1 MEPDEEALREVAAA
15 VARAPGNTRRG
26 ISYSQPLSRD
36 AASARRAALR
46 NHSLDDEHILPAS
59 HSLSYA
65 HHDPSAG
72 VIAGGAYHPP
82 LPPQHHHQPSASYSS
97 SAGGIGVG
105 AATVSS
111 SSRRSSGGV
120 SEGSMALERAMSE
133 YGGGHGTL
141 PEFVGAGGGK
151 GIFRVPLRAAMHPGR
166 PPPLEVRPHPLRE
179 TQAGSF
185 LRTLAAEPQRRHL
198 WAGAE
203 SGIRVWAL
211 DEVFAGWGAGA
222 RRGDEESAPF
232 REGVPSPPAL
242 CVAVDRANRLL
253 WTGHKD
259 GRIRSW
265 RMDLDAAAT
274 APPPQAADCSV
285 AGSSSQ
291 GGANNAPVFREA
303 LTWQAYGR
311 TPVLSMVVTSY
322 GEIWSGS
329 EGGVI
334 KAWPYDAIA
343 KSLSLSPEERHMAA
357 LLVERAYIDLRNH
370 CTVGN
375 VCSLPASDV
384 KHMLADNSRAKVWT
398 VTSMT
403 FALWDART
411 RELLKVFGMDG
422 QVESAK
428 LETPVMPEQPVEEE
442 VKVKP
447 SKKDKSQGS
456 LNFFQKSRN
465 ALIGAADAV
474 RRVATKGTFVEDNRR
489 TGAVA
494 QAMDGIIWSGC
505 TNGTI
510 IQWDGNGNRVQEF
523 QHHTS
528 SVQCIKAL
536 GDRVWVGYASGT
548 IQVMDTEGNILA
560 GWTGHSCP
568 VIRMAIGGSYIYTLA
583 HHGGIRGWPLTSPG
597 PLDGIIRT
605 ELSNRELS
613 YTRMEKINIMVGSWN
628 VAQGKASAESLRTWL
643 GSVSSDV
650 GLVVVG
656 LQEVEMGAG
665 FLAISAAKETVGL
678 EGSAN
683 GQWWIDNIGKAL
695 DEGTSFVRVGSRQ
708 LAALLIAA
716 WARKSLKPYVGD
728 VDAAAVPC
736 GLGRAIGNKGGV
748 GLRIR
753 VYDRKMCFVSNH
765 FAAHLEAVSRRNA
778 DFDHIYR
785 TMAFNKPHG
794 STASATSVQ
803 LHRTVNVNGNQVE
816 EVRPDL
822 AEADMVVFLGDF
834 NYRLYGI
841 SYDEAR
847 DMVSQRSFDWL
858 REKDQLRVEMKAG
871 KVFQGMREGLIKFP
885 PTYKF
890 QKHQPGLGGYDS
902 GEKKRIPA
910 WCDRVL
916 YRDSRSVSVAECS
929 LECPVVAS
937 ITSYVACME
946 VTESDHKPIRCTFS
960 VDIAR
965 VDELIRRQE
974 YGEIIE
980 SNKKVR
986 SLLQESCF
994 VPDAT
999 VSTSE
1004 IMLEKQENIVFQI
1017 TNKCE
1022 TSKASFE
1029 ILCEGQS
1036 TKKEDGTKSELF
1048 PRVSY
1053 GFPLWLEVQPAVGL
1067 IKPGETVEITVHHE
1081 DFYTQE
1087 EFVDGIP
1094 QNWWCEDTRDKEAV
1108 LKVII
1113 AGSTSTETKPHTINV
1128 RHRCSA
1134 ASAPPPII
1142 NQPAPAIPPS
1152 NVLSTEA
1159 HSKRSSKKG
1168 QSHHQQQQQQDYAQ
1182 FGSSE
1187 VHDLC
1192 RMRCP

>member
-1 MEPDEEALREVAAA
+1 MEPDDEALKELAAA
-15 VARAPGNTRRG
+15 SSRPPQRRG
-26 ISYSQPLSRD
+26 ISYSQPLSRGD

-46 NHSLDDEHILPAS
+46 NHSLDDEYILPAS
-59 HSLSYA
+59 HSLSYT

-72 VIAGGAYHPP
+72 VPSAGGGSGYHPP
-82 LPPQHHHQPSASYSS
+82 LPPQQQHHHHPSASYSS
-97 SAGGIGVG
+97 GP
-105 AATVSS
+105 
-111 SSRRSSGGV
+111 SSRRSVGGA
-120 SEGSMALERAMSE
+120 SDGSMTLERAMSE

-151 GIFRVPLRAAMHPGR
+151 GIFRVPLRAAMHPLR

-185 LRTLAAEPQRRHL
+185 LRTLAAEPQRRQL

-232 REGVPSPPAL
+232 REGVPAPPAL
-242 CVAVDRANRLL
+242 CVAMDRANGLL

-265 RMDLDAAAT
+265 RMDLETAAT
-274 APPPQAADCSV
+274 APAPPPPGSGESV
-285 AGSSSQ
+285 GGSSH
-291 GGANNAPVFREA
+291 GGSNSAPVFREA

-311 TPVLSMVVTSY
+311 TPVLSMAVTSY

-384 KHMLADNSRAKVWT
+384 KYILADHSRSKVWT

-422 QVESAK
+422 QVESAR
-428 LETPVMPEQPVEEE
+428 LETPVMPEQPMEEVE

-447 SKKDKSQGS
+447 SKKDKSQGGS

-465 ALIGAADAV
+465 ALMGAADAV

-494 QAMDGIIWSGC
+494 QADDGAIWSGC
-505 TNGTI
+505 TNGSI
-510 IQWDGNGNRVQEF
+510 IQWDGNGNRMQEF

-548 IQVMDTEGNILA
+548 VQVMDVEGNLLA

-568 VIRMAIGGSYIYTLA
+568 VIRMALGGSYIYTLA

-597 PLDGIIRT
+597 PLDDILRS
-605 ELSNRELS
+605 ELANRELS

-628 VAQGKASAESLRTWL
+628 VAQGKATAEALRLWL

-695 DEGTSFVRVGSRQ
+695 DEGTSFHRVGSRQ

-716 WARKSLKPYVGD
+716 WVRKSLKPYVGD
-728 VDAAAVPC
+728 VEAAAVPC

-765 FAAHLEAVSRRNA
+765 FAAHLEAVNRRNA

-794 STASATSVQ
+794 STGSATSVQ
-803 LHRTVNVNGNQVE
+803 LHRTVNVNGNQVD

-822 AEADMVVFLGDF
+822 ADADMVVFLGDF

-858 REKDQLRVEMKAG
+858 REKDQLRAEMKAG

-890 QKHQPGLGGYDS
+890 QKGAPGLGGYDS

-916 YRDSRSVSVAECS
+916 YRDSRAISVAECS

-946 VTESDHKPIRCTFS
+946 VIESDHKPVRCTFS

-965 VDELIRRQE
+965 VDELTRRQE

-980 SNKKVR
+980 SNEEVKAM
-986 SLLQESCF
+986 LEESCF
-994 VPDAT
+994 VPDTT
-999 VSTSE
+999 VSTDE
-1004 IMLEKQENIVFQI
+1004 IILENQDNIVFQI
-1017 TNKCE
+1017 TNNDE
-1022 TSKASFE
+1022 TSKAAFE
-1029 ILCEGQS
+1029 ILCDGQS
-1036 TKKEDGTKSELF
+1036 TKKEDGTKSEIL
-1048 PRVSY
+1048 PRASF

-1067 IKPGETVEITVHHE
+1067 IKPGETMEITVHHE

-1108 LKVII
+1108 LTVNIT
-1113 AGSTSTETKPHTINV
+1113 GSTSTETKTHKIDV
-1128 RHRCSA
+1128 RHRCPVT
-1134 ASAPPPII
+1134 SAPPPTI
-1142 NQPAPAIPPS
+1142 NPPVSVAPPS
-1152 NVLSTEA
+1152 NAMSSEA
-1159 HSKRSSKKG
+1159 PSKRSSKKS
-1168 QSHHQQQQQQDYAQ
+1168 QTNRQQQDYAQ

>member
-1 MEPDEEALREVAAA
+1 MEPDDEALKA
-15 VARAPGNTRRG
+15 ARAPPQQRRG

-46 NHSLDDEHILPAS
+46 KHSLDDEHILPAS
-59 HSLSYA
+59 HSLNYPL
-65 HHDPSAG
+65 HHDPSGMAPMG
-72 VIAGGAYHPP
+72 YHPP
-82 LPPQHHHQPSASYSS
+82 LPPHQHHPSASYSS
-97 SAGGIGVG
+97 N
-105 AATVSS
+105 T
-111 SSRRSSGGV
+111 RRSAGGV
-120 SEGSMALERAMSE
+120 SEGSMTLERAMSE
-133 YGGGHGTL
+133 YGGGQGTL

-185 LRTLAAEPQRRHL
+185 LRSLAADPQRRQL

-203 SGIRVWAL
+203 SGIRVWSL
-211 DEVFAGWGAGA
+211 DEVFAEWGAGA

-232 REGVPSPPAL
+232 CEGMPAPPAL
-242 CVAVDRANRLL
+242 CVVVDRANRLL

-274 APPPQAADCSV
+274 APAPPAAGAGGDGGSV
-285 AGSSSQ
+285 GGSSH
-291 GGANNAPVFREA
+291 GGGSNNAPVFREA

-329 EGGVI
+329 EGGII

-384 KHMLADNSRAKVWT
+384 KYMLADHSRAKVWT

-428 LETPVMPEQPVEEE
+428 LETPVMPEQPMEEE
-442 VKVKP
+442 INPNPKAKP

-494 QAMDGIIWSGC
+494 QVMDGSIWSGC
-505 TNGTI
+505 TNGAI

-536 GDRVWVGYASGT
+536 GERVWVGYASGL
-548 IQVMDTEGNILA
+548 IQVMDAEGNIIA

-568 VIRMAIGGSYIYTLA
+568 VIRMAIGCSYIYTLA

-597 PLDGIIRT
+597 PLDDIIRT
-605 ELSNRELS
+605 ELSNKELS

-628 VAQGKASAESLRTWL
+628 VAQGKASAESLRSWL
-643 GSVSSDV
+643 GSVASDV

-695 DEGTSFVRVGSRQ
+695 DEGTSFHRVGSRQ

-728 VDAAAVPC
+728 VEAAAVPC

-794 STASATSVQ
+794 STVSATSVQ

-822 AEADMVVFLGDF
+822 AEADMIVFLGDF

-841 SYDEAR
+841 TYDEAR

-858 REKDQLRVEMKAG
+858 REKDQLRAEMKAG
-871 KVFQGMREGLIKFP
+871 KVFQGMREGIIKFP

-937 ITSYVACME
+937 ITSYVACMD
-946 VTESDHKPIRCTFS
+946 VTESDHKPVRCTFS

-980 SNKKVR
+980 SNEKVR
-986 SLLQESCF
+986 SLFQDACF
-994 VPDAT
+994 VPDTT
-999 VSTSE
+999 VSISE
-1004 IMLEKQENIVFQI
+1004 ITLENQENVVFQI

-1022 TSKASFE
+1022 TSKAAFE
-1029 ILCEGQS
+1029 ILCDGQS
-1036 TKKEDGTKSELF
+1036 TKKEDGTKSELL
-1048 PRVSY
+1048 PRASFC
-1053 GFPLWLEVQPAVGL
+1053 FPLWLEVQPAVGL
-1067 IKPGETVEITVHHE
+1067 IKPGETVEITLHHE

-1108 LKVII
+1108 IRI
-1113 AGSTSTETKPHTINV
+1113 NITGSSSTETKTHTINV
-1128 RHRCSA
+1128 QHRCPPS
-1134 ASAPPPII
+1134 SAPPPMM
-1142 NQPAPAIPPS
+1142 NQPVAAMPPS
-1152 NVLSTEA
+1152 NVLASEG
-1159 HSKRSSKKG
+1159 HSKRSSKKS
-1168 QSHHQQQQQQDYAQ
+1168 QSKHREQQQQQQDYPQ

>member
-1 MEPDEEALREVAAA
+1 MEPDDEALREVAAA
-15 VARAPGNTRRG
+15 VARAPPHQRRG

-46 NHSLDDEHILPAS
+46 NHSLDDEHILPSS

-65 HHDPSAG
+65 HHDPASGAPS
-72 VIAGGAYHPP
+72 GGYHPP
-82 LPPQHHHQPSASYSS
+82 LPPHHHHQPSGSYSAA
-97 SAGGIGVG
+97 AG
-105 AATVSS
+105 A
-111 SSRRSSGGV
+111 RRSSGGA
-120 SEGSMALERAMSE
+120 SEGSMTLERAMSE

-179 TQAGSF
+179 TQVGSF
-185 LRTLAAEPQRRHL
+185 LRTLAAEPQRRQL

-203 SGIRVWAL
+203 SGIRVWSL

-232 REGVPSPPAL
+232 REGVPAPPAL

-265 RMDLDAAAT
+265 RMDLDTAAT
-274 APPPQAADCSV
+274 APAPPASGAGGDGGSV
-285 AGSSSQ
+285 GGSSH
-291 GGANNAPVFREA
+291 GGGSNNAPVFREA

-311 TPVLSMVVTSY
+311 TPVLSMVITSY

-384 KHMLADNSRAKVWT
+384 KYMLADHSRAKVWT
-398 VTSMT
+398 LTSMT

-422 QVESAK
+422 NVESAK
-428 LETPVMPEQPVEEE
+428 LEQPVMPEQPMEEE

-494 QAMDGIIWSGC
+494 QAMDGTIWSGC
-505 TNGTI
+505 TNGSI
-510 IQWDGNGNRVQEF
+510 ILWDGNGNRVHEF

-536 GDRVWVGYASGT
+536 GERVWVGYASGT
-548 IQVMDTEGNILA
+548 IQVMDAEGNILA

-597 PLDGIIRT
+597 PLDDIIRT

-628 VAQGKASAESLRTWL
+628 VAQGKASAESLKCWL
-643 GSVSSDV
+643 GSVTSDV

-695 DEGTSFVRVGSRQ
+695 DEGTSFHRVGSRQ

-728 VDAAAVPC
+728 VEAAAVPC

-794 STASATSVQ
+794 STATATSVQ

-841 SYDEAR
+841 TYDEAR

-858 REKDQLRVEMKAG
+858 REKDQLRAEMKAG

-946 VTESDHKPIRCTFS
+946 VTESDHKPVRCTFS

-965 VDELIRRQE
+965 VDELTRRQE

-980 SNKKVR
+980 SNEKVR
-986 SLLQESCF
+986 SLLQEACF
-994 VPDAT
+994 VPDTT
-999 VSTSE
+999 VSTDE
-1004 IMLEKQENIVFQI
+1004 ITLENQENVVFRI
-1017 TNKCE
+1017 TNNCE
-1022 TSKASFE
+1022 TSKAAFE
-1029 ILCEGQS
+1029 ILCDGQS
-1036 TKKEDGTKSELF
+1036 TKKEDGSKSELL
-1048 PRVSY
+1048 PRASF
-1053 GFPLWLEVQPAVGL
+1053 GFPLWIEVQPAVGL
-1067 IKPGETVEITVHHE
+1067 IKPGETVEITLHHE

-1108 LKVII
+1108 LTVNIT
-1113 AGSTSTETKPHTINV
+1113 GSTSTETKTHTINI
-1128 RHRCSA
+1128 RHRCPA
-1134 ASAPPPII
+1134 TAAPPPII
-1142 NQPAPAIPPS
+1142 NPPAAAAPPS
-1152 NVLSTEA
+1152 NVLNEG
-1159 HSKRSSKKG
+1159 HSKRSSKKS
-1168 QSHHQQQQQQDYAQ
+1168 QSNHRQQQQQQDYAL
-1182 FGSSE
+1182 GSSD

>member
-1 MEPDEEALREVAAA
+1 MEPDDEALKELAAA
-15 VARAPGNTRRG
+15 SSRPPQRRG
-26 ISYSQPLSRD
+26 ISYSQPLSRGD
-36 AASARRAALR
+36 TASARRAALR
-46 NHSLDDEHILPAS
+46 NHSLDDDHILPAS
-59 HSLSYA
+59 HSLSYS

-72 VIAGGAYHPP
+72 VPAGYHPP
-82 LPPQHHHQPSASYSS
+82 LPPQQHHHHHPSASYSS
-97 SAGGIGVG
+97 GP
-105 AATVSS
+105 
-111 SSRRSSGGV
+111 SSRRSIGGA
-120 SEGSMALERAMSE
+120 SDGSMTLERAMSE
-133 YGGGHGTL
+133 YGGGAGTL

-151 GIFRVPLRAAMHPGR
+151 GIFRVPLRAAMHPLR

-185 LRTLAAEPQRRHL
+185 LRTLAADPKRRQL

-232 REGVPSPPAL
+232 REGVPAPPAL
-242 CVAVDRANRLL
+242 CVAMDRANGLL

-265 RMDLDAAAT
+265 RMDLETAAT
-274 APPPQAADCSV
+274 APAPPPP
-285 AGSSSQ
+285 GSSGEGSV
-291 GGANNAPVFREA
+291 GGSGHGGSNSAPVFREA

-311 TPVLSMVVTSY
+311 TPVLSMAITSY

-343 KSLSLSPEERHMAA
+343 KSL
-357 LLVERAYIDLRNH
+357 RAYIDLRNH

-384 KHMLADNSRAKVWT
+384 KYMLADHSRAKVWT
-398 VTSMT
+398 LTSMT

-422 QVESAK
+422 QVESAR
-428 LETPVMPEQPVEEE
+428 LDAPVMPEQPMEEVE

-447 SKKDKSQGS
+447 SKKDKSGGS

-465 ALIGAADAV
+465 ALMGAADAV
-474 RRVATKGTFVEDNRR
+474 RRVATKGTFVEDTRR

-494 QAMDGIIWSGC
+494 QTDDGAIWSGC
-505 TNGTI
+505 TNGCI
-510 IQWDGNGNRVQEF
+510 IQWDGNGNRMQEF

-548 IQVMDTEGNILA
+548 VQVMDVEGNLLA

-597 PLDGIIRT
+597 PLDDVLRT
-605 ELSNRELS
+605 ELANKELS

-628 VAQGKASAESLRTWL
+628 VAQGKATAESLKAWL

-665 FLAISAAKETVGL
+665 FLAISAAKET
-678 EGSAN
+678 
-683 GQWWIDNIGKAL
+683 
-695 DEGTSFVRVGSRQ
+695 
-708 LAALLIAA
+708 
-716 WARKSLKPYVGD
+716 SLKPYVGD
-728 VDAAAVPC
+728 VEAAAVPC

-765 FAAHLEAVSRRNA
+765 FAAHLEAVARRNA
-778 DFDHIYR
+778 DLITFIEQWLSTNLMDPHVLLLNFHIFLYW
-785 TMAFNKPHG
+785 TL
-794 STASATSVQ
+794 ASATSVQ
-803 LHRTVNVNGNQVE
+803 LHRTVNVNGNQVD

-822 AEADMVVFLGDF
+822 ADADMVVFLGDF

-841 SYDEAR
+841 TYDEAR

-858 REKDQLRVEMKAG
+858 REKDQLRAEMKAG

-890 QKHQPGLGGYDS
+890 QKHAPGLGGYDS

-916 YRDSRSVSVAECS
+916 YRDSRAVSVAECS
-929 LECPVVAS
+929 LECPVVCS
-937 ITSYVACME
+937 CHGGHRG
-946 VTESDHKPIRCTFS
+946 DHKPVRCTYS

-965 VDELIRRQE
+965 VDELTRRQE

-980 SNKKVR
+980 SNEAVR
-986 SLLQESCF
+986 SMLQESCF
-994 VPDAT
+994 VPDST
-999 VSTSE
+999 VSTEE
-1004 IMLEKQENIVFQI
+1004 IILENQENIIFHI
-1017 TNKCE
+1017 TNNCE
-1022 TSKASFE
+1022 TGKAAFE
-1029 ILCEGQS
+1029 ILCEGPS
-1036 TKKEDGTKSELF
+1036 TKKDDGTKSEIL
-1048 PRVSY
+1048 PRASF
-1053 GFPLWLEVQPAVGL
+1053 GFPLWLEVQPANGL
-1067 IKPGETVEITVHHE
+1067 IKPGETVEITIHHE

-1108 LKVII
+1108 LMVNIT
-1113 AGSTSTETKPHTINV
+1113 GSTSTETKTHMINI
-1128 RHRCSA
+1128 RHRCPA
-1134 ASAPPPII
+1134 TSAPPPII
-1142 NQPAPAIPPS
+1142 NPPVSFAPPS
-1152 NVLSTEA
+1152 NTMPSEA
-1159 HSKRSSKKG
+1159 PSKRSSKKRET
-1168 QSHHQQQQQQDYAQ
+1168 SRQQQDYAQ

-1187 VHDLC
+1187 VHDLY

>member
-1 MEPDEEALREVAAA
+1 MEPDDEALKELAAA
-15 VARAPGNTRRG
+15 SSRPPQRRG
-26 ISYSQPLSRD
+26 ISYSQPLSRGD
-36 AASARRAALR
+36 TASARRAALR
-46 NHSLDDEHILPAS
+46 NLSLDDDHVLPAS

-72 VIAGGAYHPP
+72 APAGYHPP
-82 LPPQHHHQPSASYSS
+82 LPPQQQQHHHHPSASYSS
-97 SAGGIGVG
+97 GP
-105 AATVSS
+105 
-111 SSRRSSGGV
+111 SSRRSVGGA
-120 SEGSMALERAMSE
+120 SDGSMTLERAMSE
-133 YGGGHGTL
+133 YGGGAGTL

-151 GIFRVPLRAAMHPGR
+151 GIFRVPLRAAMHPHR

-185 LRTLAAEPQRRHL
+185 LRTLASDPQRRQL

-232 REGVPSPPAL
+232 REGVPAPPAL
-242 CVAVDRANRLL
+242 CVAMDRANGLL

-265 RMDLDAAAT
+265 RMDLETAAT
-274 APPPQAADCSV
+274 APAPPPPGSGGEGSV
-285 AGSSSQ
+285 GGSAH
-291 GGANNAPVFREA
+291 GGPNSAPVFREA

-311 TPVLSMVVTSY
+311 TPVLSMAITSY

-329 EGGVI
+329 EAGVI

-384 KHMLADNSRAKVWT
+384 KYMLADHSRAKVWT
-398 VTSMT
+398 LTSMT

-422 QVESAK
+422 QVESAR
-428 LETPVMPEQPVEEE
+428 LDAPVMPEQPMEEVE

-447 SKKDKSQGS
+447 SKKDKSGGS

-465 ALIGAADAV
+465 ALMGAADAV

-494 QAMDGIIWSGC
+494 QADDGAIWSGC
-505 TNGTI
+505 TNGCI

-548 IQVMDTEGNILA
+548 VQVMDVDGNLLA

-597 PLDGIIRT
+597 PLDDVLRT
-605 ELSNRELS
+605 ELANKELS

-628 VAQGKASAESLRTWL
+628 VAQGKATAESLKAWL
-643 GSVSSDV
+643 GSVASDV

-695 DEGTSFVRVGSRQ
+695 DEGTSFHRVGSRQ

-728 VDAAAVPC
+728 VEAAAVPC

-765 FAAHLEAVSRRNA
+765 FAAHLEAVARRNA

-794 STASATSVQ
+794 STSSATSVQ
-803 LHRTVNVNGNQVE
+803 LHRTVNVNGNPVD

-822 AEADMVVFLGDF
+822 ADADMVVFLGDF

-841 SYDEAR
+841 TYDEAR

-858 REKDQLRVEMKAG
+858 REKDQLRAEMKAG

-890 QKHQPGLGGYDS
+890 QKHAPGLGGYDS

-916 YRDSRSVSVAECS
+916 YRDSRAVSVAECS
-929 LECPVVAS
+929 LECPVVAA
-937 ITSYVACME
+937 ITSYVAVME
-946 VTESDHKPIRCTFS
+946 VTESDHKPVRCTFS

-965 VDELIRRQE
+965 VDELTRRQE

-980 SNKKVR
+980 SNEEVR
-986 SLLQESCF
+986 SMLKESCF
-994 VPDAT
+994 VPDST
-999 VSTSE
+999 VSTEE
-1004 IMLEKQENIVFQI
+1004 IILENQENIVFQI
-1017 TNKCE
+1017 TNNCE
-1022 TSKASFE
+1022 TSKAAFE

-1036 TKKEDGTKSELF
+1036 TKKDDGTKPEII
-1048 PRVSY
+1048 PRASF
-1053 GFPLWLEVQPAVGL
+1053 GFPLWLEVLPANGL
-1067 IKPGETVEITVHHE
+1067 IKPGETVDITIHHE

-1108 LKVII
+1108 IVVNIT
-1113 AGSTSTETKPHTINV
+1113 GSTSTETKTHTINV
-1128 RHRCSA
+1128 RHRCPA
-1134 ASAPPPII
+1134 TSAPPPINPPVTLTPPI
-1142 NQPAPAIPPS
+1142 NNMPSEAP
-1152 NVLSTEA
+1152 
-1159 HSKRSSKKG
+1159 SKRSSKKKEA
-1168 QSHHQQQQQQDYAQ
+1168 SRQQQQDYAQ
-1182 FGSSE
+1182 FASTE
-1187 VHDLC
+1187 VHDLY

>member
-1 MEPDEEALREVAAA
+1 MEPDDEALREVAAA
-15 VARAPGNTRRG
+15 VARVPPTQRRG

-72 VIAGGAYHPP
+72 LPAGYHPP
-82 LPPQHHHQPSASYSS
+82 LPPHQHHHHPSASYS
-97 SAGGIGVG
+97 AG
-105 AATVSS
+105 
-111 SSRRSSGGV
+111 SRRSVGGA
-120 SEGSMALERAMSE
+120 SDGSMTLERAMSE

-151 GIFRVPLRAAMHPGR
+151 GIFRVPLRAAMHPAR

-185 LRTLAAEPQRRHL
+185 LRTLAAEPQRRQL

-232 REGVPSPPAL
+232 REGVPAPPAL
-242 CVAVDRANRLL
+242 CVALDRANRLM

-265 RMDLDAAAT
+265 RMDLDTASTAP
-274 APPPQAADCSV
+274 APPP
-285 AGSSSQ
+285 AGSGDGGGSVGGSSH
-291 GGANNAPVFREA
+291 GGGSNAPVFREA

-357 LLVERAYIDLRNH
+357 LLVERSYIDLRNH

-384 KHMLADNSRAKVWT
+384 KHMLADHSRAKVWT

-422 QVESAK
+422 QVESAR

-465 ALIGAADAV
+465 ALIGAADA
-474 RRVATKGTFVEDNRR
+474 
-489 TGAVA
+489 
-494 QAMDGIIWSGC
+494 
-505 TNGTI
+505 
-510 IQWDGNGNRVQEF
+510 
-523 QHHTS
+523 
-528 SVQCIKAL
+528 CIKAL
-536 GDRVWVGYASGT
+536 GERVWVGYASGT
-548 IQVMDTEGNILA
+548 VQVMD
-560 GWTGHSCP
+560 
-568 VIRMAIGGSYIYTLA
+568 
-583 HHGGIRGWPLTSPG
+583 
-597 PLDGIIRT
+597 
-605 ELSNRELS
+605 
-613 YTRMEKINIMVGSWN
+613 
-628 VAQGKASAESLRTWL
+628 
-643 GSVSSDV
+643 
-650 GLVVVG
+650 
-656 LQEVEMGAG
+656 VE
-665 FLAISAAKETVGL
+665 GL

-695 DEGTSFVRVGSRQ
+695 DEGTSFYRVGSRQ

-736 GLGRAIGNKGGV
+736 GFGRAIGNKGGV

-785 TMAFNKPHG
+785 TMSFNKPHG
-794 STASATSVQ
+794 STASTSVQ
-803 LHRTVNVNGNQVE
+803 LHRGVNVNGNQVD

-822 AEADMVVFLGDF
+822 AEADMIVFLGDF

-841 SYDEAR
+841 TYDEAR

-858 REKDQLRVEMKAG
+858 REKDQLRAEMKAG

-916 YRDSRSVSVAECS
+916 YRDSRPISVAECS
-929 LECPVVAS
+929 LESPVVAS
-937 ITSYVACME
+937 ITSYVACMD
-946 VTESDHKPIRCTFS
+946 VTESDHKPVRCTFS

-980 SNKKVR
+980 SNEKVR
-986 SLLQESCF
+986 SMLEESCF
-994 VPDAT
+994 VPDTT

-1004 IMLEKQENIVFQI
+1004 IVLENQENIVFRI

-1022 TSKASFE
+1022 TSKAAFE

-1036 TKKEDGTKSELF
+1036 TKKEDGTKSEIL
-1048 PRVSY
+1048 PRLSF
-1053 GFPLWLEVQPAVGL
+1053 GFPLWLEVRVNIFSLRLHVFGTL
-1067 IKPGETVEITVHHE
+1067 
-1081 DFYTQE
+1081 
-1087 EFVDGIP
+1087 
-1094 QNWWCEDTRDKEAV
+1094 R
-1108 LKVII
+1108 
-1113 AGSTSTETKPHTINV
+1113 
-1128 RHRCSA
+1128 
-1134 ASAPPPII
+1134 
-1142 NQPAPAIPPS
+1142 
-1152 NVLSTEA
+1152 A
-1159 HSKRSSKKG
+1159 H
-1168 QSHHQQQQQQDYAQ
+1168 
-1182 FGSSE
+1182 FFF
-1187 VHDLC
+1187 
-1192 RMRCP
+1192 

>member
-1 MEPDEEALREVAAA
+1 M
-15 VARAPGNTRRG
+15 
-26 ISYSQPLSRD
+26 
-36 AASARRAALR
+36 
-46 NHSLDDEHILPAS
+46 
-59 HSLSYA
+59 
-65 HHDPSAG
+65 
-72 VIAGGAYHPP
+72 
-82 LPPQHHHQPSASYSS
+82 
-97 SAGGIGVG
+97 
-105 AATVSS
+105 
-111 SSRRSSGGV
+111 
-120 SEGSMALERAMSE
+120 
-133 YGGGHGTL
+133 
-141 PEFVGAGGGK
+141 
-151 GIFRVPLRAAMHPGR
+151 
-166 PPPLEVRPHPLRE
+166 
-179 TQAGSF
+179 
-185 LRTLAAEPQRRHL
+185 
-198 WAGAE
+198 
-203 SGIRVWAL
+203 
-211 DEVFAGWGAGA
+211 
-222 RRGDEESAPF
+222 
-232 REGVPSPPAL
+232 
-242 CVAVDRANRLL
+242 DRANGLL

-265 RMDLDAAAT
+265 RMDLETAAT
-274 APPPQAADCSV
+274 APAPPPPGSGGEGSV
-285 AGSSSQ
+285 GGSAH
-291 GGANNAPVFREA
+291 GGPNSAPVFREA

-311 TPVLSMVVTSY
+311 TPVLSMAITSY

-329 EGGVI
+329 EAGVI

-384 KHMLADNSRAKVWT
+384 KYMLADHSRAKVWT
-398 VTSMT
+398 LTSMT

-422 QVESAK
+422 QVESAR
-428 LETPVMPEQPVEEE
+428 LDAPVMPEQPMEEVE

-447 SKKDKSQGS
+447 SKKDKSGGS

-465 ALIGAADAV
+465 ALMGAADAV

-494 QAMDGIIWSGC
+494 QADDGAIWSGC
-505 TNGTI
+505 TNGCI

-548 IQVMDTEGNILA
+548 VQVMDVDGNLLA

-597 PLDGIIRT
+597 PLDDVLRT
-605 ELSNRELS
+605 ELANKELS

-628 VAQGKASAESLRTWL
+628 VAQGKATAESLKAWL
-643 GSVSSDV
+643 GSVASDV

-695 DEGTSFVRVGSRQ
+695 DEGTSFHRVGSRQ

-728 VDAAAVPC
+728 VEAAAVPC
-736 GLGRAIGNKGGV
+736 GLGRAIGNK
-748 GLRIR
+748 
-753 VYDRKMCFVSNH
+753 VYDGIYVQTFKFLVVASIFEGCVLMYNYHNDKFLNMKNESWNEVI
-765 FAAHLEAVSRRNA
+765 SRVLARYSRIFSLYTPYNIKG
-778 DFDHIYR
+778 FC
-785 TMAFNKPHG
+785 
-794 STASATSVQ
+794 ASATSVQ
-803 LHRTVNVNGNQVE
+803 LHRTVNVNGNPVD

-822 AEADMVVFLGDF
+822 ADADMVVFLGDF

-841 SYDEAR
+841 TYDEAR

-858 REKDQLRVEMKAG
+858 REKDQLRAEMKAG

-890 QKHQPGLGGYDS
+890 QKHAPGLGGYDS

-916 YRDSRSVSVAECS
+916 YRDSRAVSVAECS
-929 LECPVVAS
+929 LECPVVAA
-937 ITSYVACME
+937 ITSYVAVME
-946 VTESDHKPIRCTFS
+946 VTESDHKPVRCTFS

-965 VDELIRRQE
+965 VDELTRRQE

-980 SNKKVR
+980 SNEEVR
-986 SLLQESCF
+986 SMLKESCF
-994 VPDAT
+994 VPDST
-999 VSTSE
+999 VSTEE
-1004 IMLEKQENIVFQI
+1004 IILENQENIVFQI
-1017 TNKCE
+1017 TNNCE
-1022 TSKASFE
+1022 TSKAAFE

-1036 TKKEDGTKSELF
+1036 TKKDDGTKPEII
-1048 PRVSY
+1048 PRASF
-1053 GFPLWLEVQPAVGL
+1053 GFPLWLEVLPANGL
-1067 IKPGETVEITVHHE
+1067 IKPGETVDITIHHE

-1108 LKVII
+1108 IVVNIT
-1113 AGSTSTETKPHTINV
+1113 GSTSTETKTHTINV
-1128 RHRCSA
+1128 RHRCPA
-1134 ASAPPPII
+1134 TSAPPPINPPVTLTPPI
-1142 NQPAPAIPPS
+1142 NNMPSEAP
-1152 NVLSTEA
+1152 
-1159 HSKRSSKKG
+1159 SKRSSKKKEA
-1168 QSHHQQQQQQDYAQ
+1168 SRQQQQDYAQ
-1182 FGSSE
+1182 FASTE
-1187 VHDLC
+1187 VHDLY

>member
-1 MEPDEEALREVAAA
+1 MEPPDDEAPA
-15 VARAPGNTRRG
+15 ARAPPPQRRG

-46 NHSLDDEHILPAS
+46 NHSLDDDHVLPAS
-59 HSLSYA
+59 HSLNYPL
-65 HHDPSAG
+65 HHDPTH
-72 VIAGGAYHPP
+72 HPP
-82 LPPQHHHQPSASYSS
+82 LPPHQHHPSASYS
-97 SAGGIGVG
+97 ANC
-105 AATVSS
+105 
-111 SSRRSSGGV
+111 RRSGGGGA
-120 SEGSMALERAMSE
+120 SEGSMTLERAMSE

-185 LRTLAAEPQRRHL
+185 LRTLAAEPQRRQL

-211 DEVFAGWGAGA
+211 DEVFAEWGAGA

-232 REGVPSPPAL
+232 REGVPAPPAL

-265 RMDLDAAAT
+265 RMDLEAAAT
-274 APPPQAADCSV
+274 APAPPSAGGGDG
-285 AGSSSQ
+285 AGSAGGSSH
-291 GGANNAPVFREA
+291 GGGNNNAPVFREA

-311 TPVLSMVVTSY
+311 TPVLSMVITPY

-384 KHMLADNSRAKVWT
+384 KHMLADHSRSKVWT

-428 LETPVMPEQPVEEE
+428 LETPVMPEQPMEEE
-442 VKVKP
+442 VNPKSKP

-474 RRVATKGTFVEDNRR
+474 RRVATKGTFVEDTRR

-494 QAMDGIIWSGC
+494 QVMDGTIWSGC
-505 TNGTI
+505 TNGAI
-510 IQWDGNGNRVQEF
+510 IQWDGNGSRVQEF

-536 GDRVWVGYASGT
+536 GERVWVGYASGM
-548 IQVMDTEGNILA
+548 IQVMDAEGTIVA

-583 HHGGIRGWPLTSPG
+583 HHGGIRGWPLNSPG
-597 PLDGIIRT
+597 PLDDIIRT
-605 ELSNRELS
+605 ELSNKEQS

-628 VAQGKASAESLRTWL
+628 VAQGKASAESLRSWL

-695 DEGTSFVRVGSRQ
+695 DEGTSFQRVGSRQ

-841 SYDEAR
+841 TYDEAR

-858 REKDQLRVEMKAG
+858 REKDQLRAEMKSG
-871 KVFQGMREGLIKFP
+871 KVFQGMREGIIKFP

-937 ITSYVACME
+937 ITSYVACMD

-980 SNKKVR
+980 SNGKVR
-986 SLLQESCF
+986 SLLQEACF
-994 VPDAT
+994 VPETT
-999 VSTSE
+999 VSLSE
-1004 IMLEKQENIVFQI
+1004 ITLENQENIVFQI

-1022 TSKASFE
+1022 TSKAAFE
-1029 ILCEGQS
+1029 ILCDGQS
-1036 TKKEDGTKSELF
+1036 IKKEDGTKSEVL
-1048 PRVSY
+1048 PRASF

-1067 IKPGETVEITVHHE
+1067 IKPGETVEITLHHE

-1094 QNWWCEDTRDKEAV
+1094 QNWWCEDTRDKEAILRV
-1108 LKVII
+1108 NIT
-1113 AGSTSTETKPHTINV
+1113 GSSSTETKTHTINV
-1128 RHRCSA
+1128 QHRCPPS
-1134 ASAPPPII
+1134 SAPPPMM
-1142 NQPAPAIPPS
+1142 NQPAAAVPPS
-1152 NVLSTEA
+1152 NVLASEA
-1159 HSKRSSKKG
+1159 HSKRSSKKS
-1168 QSHHQQQQQQDYAQ
+1168 QSKHREQQQQQDYPQ

>member
-1 MEPDEEALREVAAA
+1 M
-15 VARAPGNTRRG
+15 
-26 ISYSQPLSRD
+26 
-36 AASARRAALR
+36 
-46 NHSLDDEHILPAS
+46 
-59 HSLSYA
+59 
-65 HHDPSAG
+65 
-72 VIAGGAYHPP
+72 
-82 LPPQHHHQPSASYSS
+82 
-97 SAGGIGVG
+97 
-105 AATVSS
+105 
-111 SSRRSSGGV
+111 
-120 SEGSMALERAMSE
+120 
-133 YGGGHGTL
+133 
-141 PEFVGAGGGK
+141 
-151 GIFRVPLRAAMHPGR
+151 
-166 PPPLEVRPHPLRE
+166 
-179 TQAGSF
+179 
-185 LRTLAAEPQRRHL
+185 
-198 WAGAE
+198 
-203 SGIRVWAL
+203 
-211 DEVFAGWGAGA
+211 
-222 RRGDEESAPF
+222 
-232 REGVPSPPAL
+232 
-242 CVAVDRANRLL
+242 DRANGLL

-265 RMDLDAAAT
+265 RMDLETAAT
-274 APPPQAADCSV
+274 APAPPPP
-285 AGSSSQ
+285 GSSGEGSV
-291 GGANNAPVFREA
+291 GGSSHGGPNSAPVFREA

-311 TPVLSMVVTSY
+311 TPVLSMAITSY

-329 EGGVI
+329 EAGVI

-384 KHMLADNSRAKVWT
+384 KYMLADHSRAKVWT
-398 VTSMT
+398 LTSMT

-422 QVESAK
+422 QVESAR
-428 LETPVMPEQPVEEE
+428 LDAPVMPEQPMEEVE

-447 SKKDKSQGS
+447 SKKDKSGGS

-465 ALIGAADAV
+465 ALMGAADAV

-494 QAMDGIIWSGC
+494 QADDGVIWSGC
-505 TNGTI
+505 TNGCI
-510 IQWDGNGNRVQEF
+510 IQWDGNGNRMQEF

-548 IQVMDTEGNILA
+548 VQVMDVDGNLLA

-597 PLDGIIRT
+597 PLDDVLRT
-605 ELSNRELS
+605 ELANKELS

-628 VAQGKASAESLRTWL
+628 VAQGKATAESLKAWL
-643 GSVSSDV
+643 GSVASDV

-695 DEGTSFVRVGSRQ
+695 DEGTSFHRVGSRQ

-728 VDAAAVPC
+728 VEAAAVPC
-736 GLGRAIGNKGGV
+736 GLGRAIGNK
-748 GLRIR
+748 
-753 VYDRKMCFVSNH
+753 VYDGIYVQTFKFLVVASIFEGCVLMYNYHNDKFLNMKNGSWNEVI
-765 FAAHLEAVSRRNA
+765 SRVLARYSRI
-778 DFDHIYR
+778 FSLYTPYKIKG
-785 TMAFNKPHG
+785 FC
-794 STASATSVQ
+794 ASATSVQ
-803 LHRTVNVNGNQVE
+803 LHRTVNVNGNPVD

-822 AEADMVVFLGDF
+822 ADADMVVFLGDF

-841 SYDEAR
+841 TYDEAR

-858 REKDQLRVEMKAG
+858 REKDQLRAEMKAG

-890 QKHQPGLGGYDS
+890 QKHAPGLGGYDS

-916 YRDSRSVSVAECS
+916 YRDSRAVSVAECS
-929 LECPVVAS
+929 LECPVVAA
-937 ITSYVACME
+937 ITSYVAVME
-946 VTESDHKPIRCTFS
+946 VTESDHKPVRCTFS

-965 VDELIRRQE
+965 VDELTRRQE

-980 SNKKVR
+980 SNEEVR
-986 SLLQESCF
+986 SMLKESCF
-994 VPDAT
+994 VPDST
-999 VSTSE
+999 VSTEE
-1004 IMLEKQENIVFQI
+1004 IILENQENIVFQI
-1017 TNKCE
+1017 TNNCE
-1022 TSKASFE
+1022 TSKAAFE

-1036 TKKEDGTKSELF
+1036 TKKDDGTKPEII
-1048 PRVSY
+1048 PRASF
-1053 GFPLWLEVQPAVGL
+1053 GFPLWLEVLPANGL
-1067 IKPGETVEITVHHE
+1067 IKPGETVDITIHHE

-1108 LKVII
+1108 IVVNIT
-1113 AGSTSTETKPHTINV
+1113 GSTSTETKTHTINV
-1128 RHRCSA
+1128 RHRCPA
-1134 ASAPPPII
+1134 TSAPPPINPPVTLTPPI
-1142 NQPAPAIPPS
+1142 NNMPSEAP
-1152 NVLSTEA
+1152 
-1159 HSKRSSKKG
+1159 SKRSSKKKEA
-1168 QSHHQQQQQQDYAQ
+1168 SRQQQQDYAQ
-1182 FGSSE
+1182 FASTE
-1187 VHDLC
+1187 VHDLY

>member
-1 MEPDEEALREVAAA
+1 M
-15 VARAPGNTRRG
+15 
-26 ISYSQPLSRD
+26 
-36 AASARRAALR
+36 
-46 NHSLDDEHILPAS
+46 
-59 HSLSYA
+59 
-65 HHDPSAG
+65 
-72 VIAGGAYHPP
+72 
-82 LPPQHHHQPSASYSS
+82 
-97 SAGGIGVG
+97 
-105 AATVSS
+105 
-111 SSRRSSGGV
+111 
-120 SEGSMALERAMSE
+120 
-133 YGGGHGTL
+133 
-141 PEFVGAGGGK
+141 
-151 GIFRVPLRAAMHPGR
+151 
-166 PPPLEVRPHPLRE
+166 
-179 TQAGSF
+179 
-185 LRTLAAEPQRRHL
+185 
-198 WAGAE
+198 
-203 SGIRVWAL
+203 
-211 DEVFAGWGAGA
+211 
-222 RRGDEESAPF
+222 
-232 REGVPSPPAL
+232 
-242 CVAVDRANRLL
+242 DRANGLL

-265 RMDLDAAAT
+265 RMDLETA
-274 APPPQAADCSV
+274 APPPAPPPPGSGGEGSV
-285 AGSSSQ
+285 GGSAH
-291 GGANNAPVFREA
+291 GGPNSAPVFREA

-311 TPVLSMVVTSY
+311 TPVLSMAITSY

-384 KHMLADNSRAKVWT
+384 KYMLADHSRAKVWT
-398 VTSMT
+398 LTSMT

-422 QVESAK
+422 QVESAR
-428 LETPVMPEQPVEEE
+428 LDTPVMPEQPMEEVE

-447 SKKDKSQGS
+447 SKKDKSGGS

-465 ALIGAADAV
+465 ALMGAADAV

-494 QAMDGIIWSGC
+494 QADDGAIWSGC
-505 TNGTI
+505 TNGCI
-510 IQWDGNGNRVQEF
+510 IQWDGNGNRMQEF

-548 IQVMDTEGNILA
+548 VQVMDVDGNLLA

-597 PLDGIIRT
+597 PLDDVLRT
-605 ELSNRELS
+605 ELANKELS

-628 VAQGKASAESLRTWL
+628 VAQGKATAESLKAWL
-643 GSVSSDV
+643 GSVASDV

-695 DEGTSFVRVGSRQ
+695 DEGTSFHRVGSRQ

-728 VDAAAVPC
+728 VEAAAVPC
-736 GLGRAIGNKGGV
+736 GLGRAIGNK
-748 GLRIR
+748 
-753 VYDRKMCFVSNH
+753 VYDGIYVQTFKFLVVASIFEGCVLMYNYHNDMFLNMKNESWNKVI
-765 FAAHLEAVSRRNA
+765 SRVLARYSRI
-778 DFDHIYR
+778 FSLYTPYKIKG
-785 TMAFNKPHG
+785 FC
-794 STASATSVQ
+794 ASATSVQ
-803 LHRTVNVNGNQVE
+803 LHRTVNVNGNPVD

-822 AEADMVVFLGDF
+822 ADADMVVFLGDF

-841 SYDEAR
+841 TYDEAR

-858 REKDQLRVEMKAG
+858 REKDQLRAEMKAG

-890 QKHQPGLGGYDS
+890 QKHAPGLGGYDS

-916 YRDSRSVSVAECS
+916 YRDSRAVSVAECS
-929 LECPVVAS
+929 LECPVVAA
-937 ITSYVACME
+937 ITSYVAVME
-946 VTESDHKPIRCTFS
+946 VTESDHKPVRCTFS

-965 VDELIRRQE
+965 VDELTRRQE

-980 SNKKVR
+980 SNEEVR
-986 SLLQESCF
+986 SMLKESCF
-994 VPDAT
+994 VPDST
-999 VSTSE
+999 VSTEE
-1004 IMLEKQENIVFQI
+1004 IILENQENIVFQI
-1017 TNKCE
+1017 TNNCE
-1022 TSKASFE
+1022 TSKAAFE

-1036 TKKEDGTKSELF
+1036 IKKDDGTKPEII
-1048 PRVSY
+1048 PRASF
-1053 GFPLWLEVQPAVGL
+1053 GFPLWLEVLPANGL
-1067 IKPGETVEITVHHE
+1067 IKPGETVDITIHHE

-1108 LKVII
+1108 IMVNIT
-1113 AGSTSTETKPHTINV
+1113 GSTSTATKTHMINV
-1128 RHRCSA
+1128 RHRCPA
-1134 ASAPPPII
+1134 TSAPPPI
-1142 NQPAPAIPPS
+1142 NPPVTLTPPS
-1152 NVLSTEA
+1152 NNMPSEA
-1159 HSKRSSKKG
+1159 PTKRSSKKKEA
-1168 QSHHQQQQQQDYAQ
+1168 SRQQQQDYTQ
-1182 FGSSE
+1182 FASAE
-1187 VHDLC
+1187 VHDLY

>member
-1 MEPDEEALREVAAA
+1 MEPDDEALKELAAA
-15 VARAPGNTRRG
+15 SSRPPQRRG
-26 ISYSQPLSRD
+26 ISYSQPLSRGD

-59 HSLSYA
+59 HSLSYT

-72 VIAGGAYHPP
+72 VPSAAAGTGGGGSGYHPP
-82 LPPQHHHQPSASYSS
+82 LPPQQMQHHHHPSASYSS
-97 SAGGIGVG
+97 GP
-105 AATVSS
+105 
-111 SSRRSSGGV
+111 SSRRSVGGA
-120 SEGSMALERAMSE
+120 SDGSMTLERAMSE

-151 GIFRVPLRAAMHPGR
+151 GIFRVPLRAAMHPLR

-185 LRTLAAEPQRRHL
+185 LRTLAAEPQRRQL

-232 REGVPSPPAL
+232 REGVPAPPAL
-242 CVAVDRANRLL
+242 CVAMDRANGLL

-265 RMDLDAAAT
+265 RMDLDTAAT
-274 APPPQAADCSV
+274 APAPPPPGSGESV
-285 AGSSSQ
+285 GGSSH
-291 GGANNAPVFREA
+291 GGSNSAPVFREA

-311 TPVLSMVVTSY
+311 TPVLSMAVTSY

-384 KHMLADNSRAKVWT
+384 KYILADHSRSKVWT

-422 QVESAK
+422 QVESAR
-428 LETPVMPEQPVEEE
+428 LETPVMPEQPMEEVE

-447 SKKDKSQGS
+447 SKKDKSQGGS

-465 ALIGAADAV
+465 ALMGAADAV

-494 QAMDGIIWSGC
+494 QADDGAIWSGC
-505 TNGTI
+505 TNGSI
-510 IQWDGNGNRVQEF
+510 IQWDGNGNRMQEF

-548 IQVMDTEGNILA
+548 VQVMDVEGNLLA

-568 VIRMAIGGSYIYTLA
+568 VIRMALGGSYIYTLA

-597 PLDGIIRT
+597 PLDDVLRT
-605 ELSNRELS
+605 ELANRELS

-628 VAQGKASAESLRTWL
+628 VAQGKATAEALRLWL

-695 DEGTSFVRVGSRQ
+695 DEGTSFHRVGSRQ

-716 WARKSLKPYVGD
+716 WVRKSLKPYVGD
-728 VDAAAVPC
+728 VEAAAVPC

-765 FAAHLEAVSRRNA
+765 FAAHLEAVNRRNA

-794 STASATSVQ
+794 STGSATSVQ
-803 LHRTVNVNGNQVE
+803 LHRTVNVNGNQVD

-822 AEADMVVFLGDF
+822 ADADMVVFLGDF

-858 REKDQLRVEMKAG
+858 REKDQLRAEMKAG

-890 QKHQPGLGGYDS
+890 QKGAPGLGGYDS

-916 YRDSRSVSVAECS
+916 YRDSRAVSVAECS

-937 ITSYVACME
+937 ITSYVAVME
-946 VTESDHKPIRCTFS
+946 VIESDHKPVRCTFS

-965 VDELIRRQE
+965 VDELTRRQE

-980 SNKKVR
+980 SNEEVKAM
-986 SLLQESCF
+986 LEESCF
-994 VPDAT
+994 VPDTT
-999 VSTSE
+999 VSTAE
-1004 IMLEKQENIVFQI
+1004 IILENQDNIVFQI
-1017 TNKCE
+1017 TNNDE
-1022 TSKASFE
+1022 TSKAAFE
-1029 ILCEGQS
+1029 ILCDGQS
-1036 TKKEDGTKSELF
+1036 TKKEDGTKSEIL
-1048 PRVSY
+1048 PRASF

-1067 IKPGETVEITVHHE
+1067 IKPGETMEITVHHE

-1108 LKVII
+1108 LTVNIT
-1113 AGSTSTETKPHTINV
+1113 GSTSTETKTHKIDV
-1128 RHRCSA
+1128 RHRCPVT
-1134 ASAPPPII
+1134 SAPPPTI
-1142 NQPAPAIPPS
+1142 NPPVSVAPPS
-1152 NVLSTEA
+1152 NVISEA
-1159 HSKRSSKKG
+1159 PSKRSSKKS
-1168 QSHHQQQQQQDYAQ
+1168 QTKSQQQDYAQ
-1182 FGSSE
+1182 FGGSE

>member
-1 MEPDEEALREVAAA
+1 MEPPDDEAPA
-15 VARAPGNTRRG
+15 ARAPPPQRRG

-46 NHSLDDEHILPAS
+46 NHSLDDDYVLPAS
-59 HSLSYA
+59 HSLNYPL
-65 HHDPSAG
+65 HHDPTH
-72 VIAGGAYHPP
+72 HPP
-82 LPPQHHHQPSASYSS
+82 LPPHQHHPSASYS
-97 SAGGIGVG
+97 ANC
-105 AATVSS
+105 
-111 SSRRSSGGV
+111 RRSGGGGA
-120 SEGSMALERAMSE
+120 SEGSMTLERAMSE

-151 GIFRVPLRAAMHPGR
+151 GIFRVPLRATMHPGR

-185 LRTLAAEPQRRHL
+185 LRTLAAEPQRRQL

-211 DEVFAGWGAGA
+211 DEVFAEWGAGA

-232 REGVPSPPAL
+232 REGVPAPPAL
-242 CVAVDRANRLL
+242 CVVVDRANRLL

-265 RMDLDAAAT
+265 RMDLEAAAT
-274 APPPQAADCSV
+274 APAPPSAGGGDG
-285 AGSSSQ
+285 AGSAGGSSH
-291 GGANNAPVFREA
+291 GGGNNNAPVFREA

-311 TPVLSMVVTSY
+311 TPVLSMVITPY

-384 KHMLADNSRAKVWT
+384 KHMLADHSRSKVWT

-428 LETPVMPEQPVEEE
+428 LETPVMPEQPMEEE
-442 VKVKP
+442 VNPKAKP

-474 RRVATKGTFVEDNRR
+474 RRVATKGTFVEDTRR

-494 QAMDGIIWSGC
+494 Q
-505 TNGTI
+505 
-510 IQWDGNGNRVQEF
+510 
-523 QHHTS
+523 
-528 SVQCIKAL
+528 
-536 GDRVWVGYASGT
+536 
-548 IQVMDTEGNILA
+548 
-560 GWTGHSCP
+560 
-568 VIRMAIGGSYIYTLA
+568 
-583 HHGGIRGWPLTSPG
+583 
-597 PLDGIIRT
+597 
-605 ELSNRELS
+605 
-613 YTRMEKINIMVGSWN
+613 
-628 VAQGKASAESLRTWL
+628 
-643 GSVSSDV
+643 
-650 GLVVVG
+650 
-656 LQEVEMGAG
+656 
-665 FLAISAAKETVGL
+665 VGL

-695 DEGTSFVRVGSRQ
+695 DEGTSFQRVGSRQ

-794 STASATSVQ
+794 TTASATSVQ

-841 SYDEAR
+841 TYDEAR

-858 REKDQLRVEMKAG
+858 REKDQLREEMKSG
-871 KVFQGMREGLIKFP
+871 KVFQGMREGIIKFP

-937 ITSYVACME
+937 ITSYVACMD
-946 VTESDHKPIRCTFS
+946 VTESDHKPVRCTFS

-980 SNKKVR
+980 SNGKVR
-986 SLLQESCF
+986 SLLQEACF
-994 VPDAT
+994 VPETT
-999 VSTSE
+999 VSISE
-1004 IMLEKQENIVFQI
+1004 ITLENQENIVFQI

-1022 TSKASFE
+1022 TSKAAFE
-1029 ILCEGQS
+1029 ILCDGQS
-1036 TKKEDGTKSELF
+1036 IKKEDGTKSEVQ
-1048 PRVSY
+1048 PRASF

-1067 IKPGETVEITVHHE
+1067 IKPGETVDITLHHE

-1094 QNWWCEDTRDKEAV
+1094 QNWWCEDTRDKEAI
-1108 LKVII
+1108 LRINI
-1113 AGSTSTETKPHTINV
+1113 TGSSSTETKTHTINV
-1128 RHRCSA
+1128 QHRCPPS
-1134 ASAPPPII
+1134 SAPPPMM
-1142 NQPAPAIPPS
+1142 NQPAAAVPPS
-1152 NVLSTEA
+1152 NVLASEA
-1159 HSKRSSKKG
+1159 HSKRSSKKS
-1168 QSHHQQQQQQDYAQ
+1168 QSKHREQQQQQDYPQ